1 MRNFNIVV
9 NTMIANTQDANLL
22 NDFKIVNLESRT
34 SAPEVI
40 WDIYGRRISDL
51 LYNYARVNSGAFD
64 PWFSKVMSIFTEK
77 NEELCLEYI
86 KSVHNSWLRK

>member
-51 LYNYARVNSGAFD
+51 LYNYVRVNSGAFE

-86 KSVHNSWLRK
+86 KSVHNS

>member
-9 NTMIANTQDANLL
+9 NTMISNTQDANLL
-22 NDFKIVNLESRT
+22 NEFKIINLQSRT
-34 SAPEVI
+34 CAPEVI

-86 KSVHNSWLRK
+86 KSVHNS

>member
-9 NTMIANTQDANLL
+9 NTMIANTQDANLM
-22 NDFKIVNLESRT
+22 NDFKIINLESRT

-86 KSVHNSWLRK
+86 KSVHNS

>member
-22 NDFKIVNLESRT
+22 NDFKIVNLESRI

-51 LYNYARVNSGAFD
+51 LYNYARVNSGAFEL
-64 PWFSKVMSIFTEK
+64 WFSKVMSIFTEK

-86 KSVHNSWLRK
+86 KSVHNS

>member
-1 MRNFNIVV
+1 MRNFNIVL

-86 KSVHNSWLRK
+86 KSVHNS

>member
-9 NTMIANTQDANLL
+9 NTMIANTQDAKLL

-40 WDIYGRRISDL
+40 WDIYGRKISDL

-86 KSVHNSWLRK
+86 KSVHNS

>member
-9 NTMIANTQDANLL
+9 NKMIANTQDANLL

-51 LYNYARVNSGAFD
+51 LYNYARVNSGAFE

-86 KSVHNSWLRK
+86 KSVHNS

>member
-1 MRNFNIVV
+1 MRNFNTVV
-9 NTMIANTQDANLL
+9 NTMIANTQDGKLL
-22 NDFKIVNLESRT
+22 NDFKIVNIESRT

-77 NEELCLEYI
+77 DEAICLEFI
-86 KSVHNSWLRK
+86 KSVHNS

>member
-34 SAPEVI
+34 GAPEVI

-77 NEELCLEYI
+77 NEEVCLEYI
-86 KSVHNSWLRK
+86 KSVHNS

>member
-9 NTMIANTQDANLL
+9 NRMIANTQDAKLL
-22 NDFKIVNLESRT
+22 NDFKIVNIESRT

-86 KSVHNSWLRK
+86 KSVHNS

>member
-34 SAPEVI
+34 SALEVI

-51 LYNYARVNSGAFD
+51 LYNYARVNSGAFE

>member
-1 MRNFNIVV
+1 MRNFIIVV
-9 NTMIANTQDANLL
+9 NTMIANTQDAKLL

-51 LYNYARVNSGAFD
+51 LYNYARFNSGALD
-64 PWFSKVMSIFTEK
+64 PWFSKVMSIFTDR

-86 KSVHNSWLRK
+86 KSVHNS

>member
-22 NDFKIVNLESRT
+22 NDFKIINLESRT

-40 WDIYGRRISDL
+40 WDIYGRRISDC

-86 KSVHNSWLRK
+86 KSVHNS

>member
-1 MRNFNIVV
+1 MMRNFNIVV

-51 LYNYARVNSGAFD
+51 LYNYARVNSGAFE

-86 KSVHNSWLRK
+86 KSVHNS

>member
-86 KSVHNSWLRK
+86 KSVHNS

>member
-9 NTMIANTQDANLL
+9 NTMIANTQDAKLL
-22 NDFKIVNLESRT
+22 NDFKIVNIESRT

-86 KSVHNSWLRK
+86 KSVHNS

>member
-9 NTMIANTQDANLL
+9 NTMIANTQDAKLL
-22 NDFKIVNLESRT
+22 NDFKIVNIESRT

-51 LYNYARVNSGAFD
+51 LYNYARVNSGAFE

-86 KSVHNSWLRK
+86 KSVHNS